1 MPDPLRETLQ
11 ASLGTAYTL
20 SSELGGGGMSRVF
33 VAREEALGRDV
44 VVKVLSSEIA
54 EGLSVER
61 FGREI
66 RLAAAL
72 QEPHIVPVLAAGQ
85 TADGLPWYSM
95 PYVTGESLRAR
106 LTHGPLP
113 VGEALGILRN
123 VAQALAYAHERG
135 IVHRDIKPDNVLLS
149 SGTAVVTDFG
159 IAKALSAS
167 TTQAPGA
174 TLTSVGTSIGTP
186 AYMAPEQAVGDTNV
200 DQRADLYAWGVM
212 AYELLAEAHP
222 FAMHTTP
229 QALVTAHLTQQ
240 PAPIAPRGGSVPA
253 TMAALVM
260 QCLAKDPAAR
270 PASAR
275 DLLRVLDAASTP
287 GAQPVATAPTAAR
300 RRGLLV
306 TLAVAVALIGGSVPL
321 WRGRLGTGAELD
333 RSVAVLPFENAGG
346 DSAQEYFA
354 DGLTEE
360 LIGRLAAGGL
370 RVTGRNSVFTYK
382 GQHPAP
388 RTVGEVLHVGNVLT
402 GSVRRR
408 GDLLHVTAELAS
420 TVNDAVLWTFSVDRD
435 ARDIFALQRQLVDS
449 VEAHFRVAP
458 TAARPG
464 TVEGTRNLEAYDAY
478 LRGRFL
484 WNNITRDGMY
494 GALAQFDRAIALDP
508 AYAQPHVG
516 KVLAL
521 IGVADGYVPPSE
533 ILDQAMKE
541 ARLALAADSTLPM
554 AWSAFASVAEYEYDW
569 PAARQALDRSR
580 QLGPPGELWWY
591 SEYIYRLHE
600 NQLDAGLAVLEEGLR
615 TDPLSVLLLL
625 NRHYVPQLA
634 GQPDSA
640 WAKFQRAPPW
650 IQAVDYADS
659 FRARIVADLGRTA
672 EAESLFVRAE
682 PGLGHRSPGLG
693 LLYAR
698 AGRRSE
704 ALKLL
709 SQIEGAWPKAY
720 IPPELV
726 AEIPAALGDTL
737 TMYRWLDRGVKAHSA
752 FAMYLG
758 MWGKELGSHR
768 REPHYQ
774 AILKRVGVPGGGLV
788 Q

>member
-1 MPDPLRETLQ
+1 MTTPRDDLR
-11 ASLGTAYTL
+11 AALGDGYTL
-20 SSELGGGGMSRVF
+20 ERELGGGGMSRVF
-33 VAREEALGRDV
+33 VARDLTLGREI
-44 VVKVLSSEIA
+44 VVKMLSPELAAS
-54 EGLSVER
+54 LSTER
-61 FGREI
+61 FTREI

-186 AYMAPEQAVGDTNV
+186 AYMAPEQAVGDSNV

-229 QALVTAHLTQQ
+229 QALITAHLTQL
-240 PAPIAPRGGSVPA
+240 PAPIAPRGGTVPA
-253 TMAALVM
+253 TIAALVM

-275 DLLRVLDAASTP
+275 DLLRVLDDASTP
-287 GAQPVATAPTAAR
+287 GAQPAATAPTVGS

-306 TLAVAVALIGGSVPL
+306 ALAVAVALVGGSVPL

-408 GDLLHVTAELAS
+408 GDMLHVTAELAS
-420 TVNDAVLWTFSVDRD
+420 VAKDAVLWTFSVDRD

-458 TAARPG
+458 SAARPG
-464 TVEGTRNLEAYDAY
+464 TFEGTRSLEAHDAY
-478 LRGRFL
+478 LRGIYG
-484 WNNITRDGMY
+484 WNQLTRDGMN
-494 GALAQFDRAIALDP
+494 AAIAQFDRAIALDST
-508 AYAQPHVG
+508 YARAHAG
-516 KVLAL
+516 KVMALAGL
-521 IGVADGYVPPSE
+521 ADGYVPPSE
-533 ILDQAMKE
+533 ILEPAMKD

-554 AWSAFASVAEYEYDW
+554 AWGALATVAEYQYDW
-569 PAARQALDRSR
+569 PAARRALDRSR
-580 QLGPPGELWWY
+580 LLGPPGDLWWY
-591 SEYIYRLHE
+591 AEYIYRLHE
-600 NQLDAGLAVLEEGLR
+600 NRLDAGLAAIEAGLR
-615 TDPLSVLLLL
+615 TDPLSAILLV

-634 GQPDSA
+634 GQTDSA
-640 WAKFQRAPPW
+640 WATFQRAPSW
-650 IQAVDYADS
+650 IQAVDYTDS
-659 FRARIVADLGRTA
+659 FHARIVADLGRTA
-672 EAESLFVRAE
+672 EAETLFVRAE

-698 AGRRSE
+698 TGRRSE

-709 SQIEGAWPKAY
+709 AQIEAAWPKAY

-737 TMYRWLDRGVKAHSA
+737 TMYTWLERGVKAHSA

-768 REPHYQ
+768 GEPHYQ
-774 AILKRVGVPGGGLV
+774 AILKRVGIPSGGPV
-788 Q
+788 K